1 MLFSK
6 PTSAQPPLIIWKW
19 YLIQEVNP
27 TFYQVLH
34 LIEFIWYLRH
44 ILDGQ
49 ARLAK
54 SDVAKI
60 ISLTDLIIF
69 LQSYVLYY
77 TSREMNYVKPGAGL
91 F

>member
-6 PTSAQPPLIIWKW
+6 TTSAQPPLIIWKW

-49 ARLAK
+49 GRLAK

-60 ISLTDLIIF
+60 ISLTDLMIF
-69 LQSYVLYY
+69 LHLSGMKINIKYWADVYV
-77 TSREMNYVKPGAGL
+77 
-91 F
+91 